1 MKLLDIE
8 AAKEKVFVDINAYL
22 ATVRLI
28 VAATPNNLESGIQTL
43 ALMRKSSSEELNQ
56 IQHEYGAL
64 MSIDWLLRR
73 SPEVASA
80 DWDWHPRQTGD
91 FSEPDVRASAGNKTI
106 ISAEITTSEL
116 PQGVID
122 SRMAK
127 TLAKLATMDGER
139 FYFVLTHK
147 MAQRARTKISKSNFA
162 IEVVN
167 LNDTAPATA

>member
-22 ATVRLI
+22 ATVRSI
-28 VAATPNNLESGIQTL
+28 VAATPDNLEGGIQTL

-64 MSIDWLLRR
+64 KSIDWLLRR
-73 SPEVASA
+73 SPELASA
-80 DWDWHPRQTGD
+80 EWDWHPRQTGN
-91 FSEPDVRASAGNKTI
+91 FSEPDVRASMGNRTV
-106 ISAEITTSEL
+106 ISAEITTSEM
-116 PQGVID
+116 PKGVID
-122 SRMAK
+122 ARMAK
-127 TLAKLATMDGER
+127 TLAKLSSMDGEL

-147 MAQRARTKISKSNFA
+147 MAQRARTKVSKSKFA

-167 LNDTAPATA
+167 LSDTAPAIA